1 MLTSPRNP
9 TIRQIRKLQ
18 RSARDRRETG
28 MFVIEGVRL
37 VEEALQAG
45 VMPETVLYLEDLGD
59 RGAAVLE
66 RFRAAGLEPIPVSA
80 AVMQA
85 AAGTQT
91 PQGLLAV
98 LPLPAGPLPASLTFL
113 LVLDGVRDPG
123 NLGAILRTAAAAAVE
138 GALLSPGSADPYQP
152 KAVRAAMGAH
162 FKLPVRTAEW
172 DEIEALTAGL
182 QVFLADA
189 GSETAAETDHTN
201 ADLTGP
207 LALVIGGEA
216 HGEGPEI
223 ARLNPLRLRIA
234 MPGGVESLNA
244 AVAAGIL
251 MFEVVRQRT
260 KNLS

>member
-1 MLTSPRNP
+1 LLTSPRNP

-28 MFVIEGVRL
+28 LFVIEGVRL
-37 VEEALQAG
+37 VEEALNAG
-45 VMPETVLYLEDLGD
+45 LKPETILYLEDLGD

-66 RFRAAGLEPIPVSA
+66 RFRAAALEPIPVSA

-98 LPLPAGPLPASLTFL
+98 LQIPAAPLPAPLTFL

-123 NLGAILRTAAAAAVE
+123 NLGAILRTAAAAGVE
-138 GALLSPGSADPYQP
+138 GALLGPGSADPYQP

-172 DEIEALTAGL
+172 EEIEAQAAGL

-189 GSETAAETDHTN
+189 AAETDHTD
-201 ADLTGP
+201 AALTNP
-207 LALVIGGEA
+207 LSLVIGGEA
-216 HGEGPEI
+216 HGAGPEI
-223 ARLNPLRLRIA
+223 ARLSPVRLRIA